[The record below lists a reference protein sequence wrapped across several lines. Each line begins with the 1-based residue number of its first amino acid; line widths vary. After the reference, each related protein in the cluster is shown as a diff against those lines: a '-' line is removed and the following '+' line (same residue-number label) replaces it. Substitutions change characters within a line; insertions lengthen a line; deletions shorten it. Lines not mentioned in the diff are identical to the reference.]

1 MIRKAAGLLLAG
13 LAALAPAHGQTL
25 KPSGKTIVLKAARLF
40 DGKSGALV
48 KPGVVVVTDGKIVA
62 AGASAAIPTGGEVSD
77 ESQ

>member
-48 KPGVVVVTDGKIVA
+48 KPGVVVVTAGKSSRREPA
-62 AGASAAIPTGGEVSD
+62 RRSQQAGR
-77 ESQ
+77 